1 MDAGITAKAV
11 DTALASQG
19 LGYADL
25 GGICTTHEHTDHIK
39 CLHTLAGRRA
49 GLWTGFCYEGHTG
62 RNPCKDIRHV
72 TAKF

>member
-25 GGICTTHEHTDHIK
+25 GGICITHEHTDHIK
-39 CLHTLAGRRA
+39 CLHTLVGRRP
-49 GLWTGFCYEGHTG
+49 FCYEGHTG